1 MRLTK
6 EEKSSLKKRTEEKIS
21 EIESFL
27 TSLLDIRPDNL
38 EEYQRNEEKRL
49 ACERLCEILSEA
61 IVDLA
66 ILIIRYAEI
75 LYNEEDAKAFVI
87 LFKNKIISEELSYK
101 FRNLKGMRDHIAH
114 RYGEIDNALVF
125 NAINSEMEEDINR
138 FLDISKKIISEDS
151 KNY

>member
-1 MRLTK
+1 M
-6 EEKSSLKKRTEEKIS
+6 
-21 EIESFL
+21 
-27 TSLLDIRPDNL
+27 
-38 EEYQRNEEKRL
+38 
-49 ACERLCEILSEA
+49 
-61 IVDLA
+61 
-66 ILIIRYAEI
+66 IIRYAEI

-101 FRNLKGMRDHIAH
+101 LRNLKGMRDHIAH